1 MASSSKQ
8 NEPIP
13 ITALDPQQLMNIR
26 SRMEDELQQIATS
39 AMQLNKAANLF
50 QTSKTSIEE
59 LVASEEGAWGRSAA
73 RPSLRVPIA
82 CWCLTTGPPPRG
94 W

>member
-13 ITALDPQQLMNIR
+13 ITALDPQQLMSIK
-26 SRMEDELQQIATS
+26 SRMEDELQQIGTS

-50 QTSKTSIEE
+50 QTSKNSIDE
-59 LVASEEGAWGRSAA
+59 LAASEEGAWGAA
-73 RPSLRVPIA
+73 LGQPP
-82 CWCLTTGPPPRG
+82 CGPHRCAAV
-94 W
+94 